1 MWLWDLFKSSIQNE
15 DPSDWLPDLDYGEDV
30 AQRAYLKT
38 MAKDTV
44 INFVART
51 MSTMEVDLQNKDG
64 TDWDYILNVR
74 PNKDQTA
81 ADFWQSFF
89 YRLIDENEVLAIL
102 TDDDQLLIADDFSRT
117 EYAVFDDVFDSVTVK
132 NYTFAKSFKMS
143 DVIYL
148 TYNNEELEKWT
159 KGLFNDYA
167 ELFGRIMEVAMRNN
181 QIRGSVSIEST
192 GTMNNQKDESGKTR
206 SQRLQEYIDKIYNSF
221 RTKSVAIVAKTKGFE
236 YEEYTNKN
244 GVSNQSLEEL
254 NKLKATLIDDV
265 ANMIGV
271 PTALIYGEKAELKDN
286 MDALRKL
293 CLNSLVKKVKD
304 ELTAKILNKKE
315 YQKGARIEV
324 RGVMRRDPLELA
336 DSIDKLISSSV
347 FTGNMVL
354 QELGYPKSDDPEMDK
369 RRITKNYQDLK
380 GGETTNDE
388 T

>member
-15 DPSDWLPDLDYGEDV
+15 DPSDWLPDLDYGDDV

-102 TDDDQLLIADDFSRT
+102 TEDDQLLIADDFNRT

-132 NYTFAKSFKMS
+132 DYTFVKSFKMS
-143 DVIYL
+143 EVIFL
-148 TYNNEELEKWT
+148 TYNNEKLDRWT

-181 QIRGSVSIEST
+181 QIRGSVSIEAT
-192 GTMNNQKDESGKTR
+192 GSMNDRKDENGKTR
-206 SQRLQEYIDKIYNSF
+206 TQRLQDYIDKIYNSF
-221 RTKSVAIVAKTKGFE
+221 RTKSVAIVAKPKGFG
-236 YEEYTNKN
+236 YEEYTNKT

-254 NKLKATLIDDV
+254 NKLKSTLIDDV

-271 PTALIYGEKAELKDN
+271 PTALVYGEKAELKDN

-304 ELTAKILNKKE
+304 ELTAKILTKKE
-315 YQKGARIEV
+315 YQNGARIDV

-354 QELGYPKSDDPEMDK
+354 QELGLPKSDDPEMDK

>member
-1 MWLWDLFKSSIQNE
+1 MWLWDLFKESIRSE
-15 DPSDWLPDLDYGEDV
+15 EPSDWLPELDFGDDI

-51 MSTMEVDLQNKDG
+51 MSTMEIELQNKDG
-64 TDWDYILNVR
+64 TEWDYILNVR

-102 TDDDQLLIADDFSRT
+102 TNDDQLLIADDFNRT
-117 EYAVFDDVFDSVTVK
+117 EYAVYDDIFDSVTVK

-143 DVIYL
+143 EVIYM
-148 TYNNEELEKWT
+148 TYNNDKLKRWT
-159 KGLFNDYA
+159 DGLFNDYS
-167 ELFGRIMEVAMRNN
+167 ELFGRILEVAMRNN
-181 QIRGSVSIEST
+181 QIRGSVSIEAT
-192 GTMNNQKDESGKTR
+192 GTMNDKKDENGRTR

-221 RTKSVAIVAKTKGFE
+221 RTKSVAIVPKTKGFD
-236 YEEYTNKN
+236 YEEYTNKM

-254 NKLKATLIDDV
+254 NKLKTTLIDDV

-304 ELTAKILNKKE
+304 ELTAKILEKSE
-315 YQKGARIEV
+315 YQRGVRIEV

-354 QELGYPKSDDPEMDK
+354 QELGLPKSDDPEMDK

>member
-1 MWLWDLFKSSIQNE
+1 MRLWDLFKESIRSE
-15 DPSDWLPDLDYGEDV
+15 EPSDWLPELDFGDDI

-51 MSTMEVDLQNKDG
+51 MSTMEIELQNKDG
-64 TDWDYILNVR
+64 TEWDYILNVR

-102 TDDDQLLIADDFSRT
+102 TNDDQLLIADDFNRT
-117 EYAVFDDVFDSVTVK
+117 EYAVYDDIFDSVTVK

-143 DVIYL
+143 EVIYM
-148 TYNNEELEKWT
+148 TYNNDKLKRWT
-159 KGLFNDYA
+159 DGLFNDYS
-167 ELFGRIMEVAMRNN
+167 ELFGRILEVAMRNN
-181 QIRGSVSIEST
+181 QIRGSVSIEAT
-192 GTMNNQKDESGKTR
+192 GTMNDKKDENGRTR

-221 RTKSVAIVAKTKGFE
+221 RTKSVAIVPKTKGFD
-236 YEEYTNKN
+236 YEEYTNKM

-254 NKLKATLIDDV
+254 NKLKTTLIDDV

-293 CLNSLVKKVKD
+293 CLNSLVKKVQD
-304 ELTAKILNKKE
+304 ELTAKILSKKE
-315 YQKGARIEV
+315 YQNGARIDV

-336 DSIDKLISSSV
+336 DSIDKLISSTV
-347 FTGNMVL
+347 FTGNMIL
-354 QELGYPKSDDPEMDK
+354 KELGLPKSDDPEMDK